1 MQHAHG
7 ETMSSHRRV
16 AWAGALIAALLLTG
30 CGAAKKREASF
41 QTEMNG
47 YVGNSADALIRS
59 RGVPTSTATLS
70 DGGRVLEY
78 SKSRTVVSGGG
89 SFTVNKSVYVPS
101 STGGVGTW
109 VSVPQQQAVPVSSRD
124 ESCKLIFE
132 ISADN
137 LVMGW
142 KSEGRDCF

>member
-1 MQHAHG
+1 M
-7 ETMSSHRRV
+7 
-16 AWAGALIAALLLTG
+16 
-30 CGAAKKREASF
+30 
-41 QTEMNG
+41 
-47 YVGNSADALIRS
+47 
-59 RGVPTSTATLS
+59 
-70 DGGRVLEY
+70 EY

-124 ESCKLIFE
+124 ASCKLIFE